1 MRSAALK
8 HLHAADPKLSQAITR
23 LGPLDTPLRGAP
35 DVFAM
40 LAEAIVFQ
48 QLSGKAAATVFG
60 RLTKLCPG
68 PNDYPGIEAVL
79 AASDED
85 LRGAGMS
92 RAKVLALRDLAERCD
107 SGLLPSLDDVSTMD
121 DEAIVTALTEV
132 RGIGRWS
139 AEMFLIFR
147 LGRPD
152 VLPVGDFGVRKGAS
166 LVYRLP
172 DLPTPAELAAL
183 AEPWRPY
190 RTAACHYLWRA
201 VEVSRTE
208 PA

>member
-1 MRSAALK
+1 MSVAVD
-8 HLHAADPKLSQAITR
+8 HLRKADPRLGRAIKR
-23 LGPLDTPLRGAP
+23 LGPLETPLRGAP

-60 RLTKLCPG
+60 RLVKLCPG
-68 PNDYPGIEAVL
+68 PDGYPGIEAVL
-79 AASDED
+79 GSSDED
-85 LRGAGMS
+85 LRGCGMS
-92 RAKVLALRDLAERCD
+92 RAKVLALRDLAERAD
-107 SGLLPSLDDVSTMD
+107 SGELPTLDDVSAMD
-121 DEAIVTALTEV
+121 DEAIVTALTKV

-152 VLPVGDFGVRKGAS
+152 VLPVGDLGVRKGAS
-166 LVYRLP
+166 LVFGTAELP
-172 DLPTPAELAAL
+172 SPAELTDM

-190 RTAACHYLWRA
+190 RTMACHYLWRA
-201 VEVSRTE
+201 VEVMR
-208 PA
+208 